1 MTVERRSRGRAVPEG
16 SYMSTLSMASES
28 GGGMVKQTPGKV
40 LVFPS
45 GETTAQFSMSE
56 LDFRVNLSS
65 LDRVS

>member
-1 MTVERRSRGRAVPEG
+1 
-16 SYMSTLSMASES
+16 MSTLSMASES